1 MDAILSVIY
10 AVYLVVQVQLVRML
24 YATLKKRMPRVAKE
38 TECHHFLL
46 KLILILH
53 LSLRI
58 VMNSLS
64 DSGSKV
70 QATIEQQ
77 TSWIYILFGDAI
89 TEMFSAFGMLLL
101 LTTTFSIDSQAIQYH
116 NQSSKPH
123 QLFYYTL

>member
-24 YATLKKRMPRVAKE
+24 YATFKKRMPPVAKAV
-38 TECHHFLL
+38 ECHLFLL

-70 QATIEQQ
+70 QTTIE
-77 TSWIYILFGDAI
+77 
-89 TEMFSAFGMLLL
+89 
-101 LTTTFSIDSQAIQYH
+101 
-116 NQSSKPH
+116 
-123 QLFYYTL
+123 